1 MSHRRIVAGRSRA
14 VGTLLALAAISAA
27 LGTVA
32 YAATRPGGHDAVA
45 GADSRRGGANAP
57 AKKRRQTQPPRPL
70 FLEVPA
76 PPSIGAQAQFRF
88 HLVPRTQGPSQRPSG
103 PKGAAPPLPRRFQC
117 RLDESEWGPCDS
129 PHLVDGL
136 APGGHKLTVR
146 ALSPAGRPGPAAHF
160 PWEQLEPKPF
170 SVEPRIGALED
181 LYPGDPAQA
190 LPVLITN
197 PNPAPIVLTSLTVAV
212 ASAPPG
218 CPAEPNFAPT
228 ASSISPAT
236 PLTVPAGASVS
247 LPSTTATAP
256 ALALR
261 DAPVNQDACRGAEVP
276 LVFSGEAHG

>member
-1 MSHRRIVAGRSRA
+1 VSHRRIVAGRSRA
-14 VGTLLALAAISAA
+14 VRTLLALAAISAG

-45 GADSRRGGANAP
+45 GADPRRGGGNAP
-57 AKKRRQTQPPRPL
+57 AKKRRQTQPPPPR

-76 PPSIGAQAQFRF
+76 APSIGAQAQFRF
-88 HLVPRTQGPSQRPSG
+88 HLLPRAQGPSRRPPG
-103 PKGAAPPLPRRFQC
+103 LKGGTPPPPRRFQC
-117 RLDESEWGPCDS
+117 RLDESEWAPCDS

-136 APGGHKLTVR
+136 APGPHEFTVR
-146 ALSPAGRPGPAAHF
+146 ALSPAGRPGSAVHSR
-160 PWEQLEPKPF
+160 WEQLESKPF
-170 SVEPRIGALED
+170 SVEPRIDALED

-197 PNPAPIVLTSLTVAV
+197 PNPAPIVLTSLTVTV
-212 ASAPPG
+212 ATAPPG

-236 PLTVPAGASVS
+236 PLTVPAGTSVS
-247 LPSTTATAP
+247 LPSATATAP
-256 ALALR
+256 AIALR
-261 DAPVNQDACRGAEVP
+261 DAPVNQDACKGAEVP